1 MKLTP
6 RETTD
11 MMNIFPNEI
20 YNLFLNALTEYGDGT
35 HEKQVEIAEFL
46 GSFLTE
52 TVQAHAEYFTKIK

>member
-6 RETTD
+6 EETTD
-11 MMNIFPNEI
+11 MMNKLPSAICDIFHI
-20 YNLFLNALTEYGDGT
+20 AISEYGDGT

-52 TVQAHAEYFTKIK
+52 TAQAYAEYFMKMK

>member
-11 MMNIFPNEI
+11 MMNTFPNEI
-20 YNLFLNALTEYGDGT
+20 HNLLLNALATYGDGT
-35 HEKQVEIAEFL
+35 REKRVEIAEFL

-52 TVQAHAEYFTKIK
+52 TVQVRAEYFTKIK

>member
-6 RETTD
+6 EETTD
-11 MMNIFPNEI
+11 IMNNVPSAIYDIFRV
-20 YNLFLNALTEYGDGT
+20 AVSEYGDGT

-52 TVQAHAEYFTKIK
+52 TVQAYTEHFMKME